1 MKNPAFIFFLVF
13 MAFAATLFAQD
24 RPSSGDR
31 DKWLSEVRNYKQEY
45 LSREL
50 QLTKEQQSKFFPI
63 YNEMD
68 EELNKVASETRD
80 LEAKVNDD
88 KNATDTEVS
97 AAARALFEQKSR
109 ESEIELR
116 YFDRYKEILTPRQL
130 IRLKA
135 AERKFTQQLVRHH
148 GRMKADARKRN

>member
-1 MKNPAFIFFLVF
+1 

-116 YFDRYKEILTPRQL
+116 YFDRYKDILTPRQL

>member
-1 MKNPAFIFFLVF
+1 
-13 MAFAATLFAQD
+13 MAFSATLFAQD

>member
-1 MKNPAFIFFLVF
+1 

>member
-1 MKNPAFIFFLVF
+1 
-13 MAFAATLFAQD
+13 MAFAATLFAQE

-31 DKWLSEVRNYKQEY
+31 EKWLSEVRNYKQEY
-45 LSREL
+45 LAREL
-50 QLTKEQQSKFFPI
+50 QLTKEQQAKFFPI

-68 EELNKVASETRD
+68 EELNKAAVETRD
-80 LEAKVNDD
+80 LEAKVTED
-88 KNATDTEVS
+88 KDASDTEVS
-97 AAARALFEQKSR
+97 AAARALFEQKGR

>member
-1 MKNPAFIFFLVF
+1 
-13 MAFAATLFAQD
+13 MAVDATLFAQD

>member
-1 MKNPAFIFFLVF
+1 

-31 DKWLSEVRNYKQEY
+31 DKWHSEVRNYKQEY

>member
-1 MKNPAFIFFLVF
+1 

-135 AERKFTQQLVRHH
+135 DERKYTQQLVRHH

>member
-1 MKNPAFIFFLVF
+1 
-13 MAFAATLFAQD
+13 MAFAATLFAQE

-31 DKWLSEVRNYKQEY
+31 EKWLSEVRNYKQEY
-45 LSREL
+45 LAREL
-50 QLTKEQQSKFFPI
+50 QLTKEQQAKFFPI

-68 EELNKVASETRD
+68 EELNKAAAETRD
-80 LEAKVNDD
+80 LEAKVTED
-88 KNATDTEVS
+88 KDASDTEVS
-97 AAARALFEQKSR
+97 AAARALFEQKGR